1 MRVVAAVLGA
11 LVIGSLVTST
21 GQADGPPETLTVA
34 KVGDGA
40 GLVTST
46 DGIINCGT
54 TCSHLYDY
62 GSEVTLEE
70 WTFVEGSSFEGWSGA
85 CSGSDH
91 DCTVSMSAA
100 QSVSAKFLRDC
111 RPPRLRGLRLQRARK
126 ALTSHDCRTGQITH
140 AHSRTVKSGRV
151 ISQSPKPFTV
161 GLEHGARVS
170 LVISTG

>member
-1 MRVVAAVLGA
+1 MRTAILTVL
-11 LVIGSLVTST
+11 LVGSLLTTSMA
-21 GQADGPPETLTVA
+21 QADGPPETLTVA
-34 KVGDGA
+34 RVGDGI

-46 DGIINCGT
+46 DGIINCGA

-62 GSEVTLEE
+62 GSQVTLEE

-85 CSGSDH
+85 CSGADH
-91 DCTVSMSAA
+91 NCTVSMNEA

-111 RPPRLRGLRLQRARK
+111 RPPRLRGLRLQRARE
-126 ALTSHDCRTGQITH
+126 ALASHDCRTGEITR
-140 AHSRTVKSGRV
+140 ARSRTVRSGRV
-151 ISQSPKPFTV
+151 ISQRPKPSTV